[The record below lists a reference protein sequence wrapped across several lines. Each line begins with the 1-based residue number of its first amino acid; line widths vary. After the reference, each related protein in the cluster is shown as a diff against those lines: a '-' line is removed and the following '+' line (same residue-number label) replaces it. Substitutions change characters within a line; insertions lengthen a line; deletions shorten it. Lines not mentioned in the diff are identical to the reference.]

1 MTESRPDIST
11 NLDSAV
17 FLRYYYLKTELVQFC
32 RQEGLQTSGGKDD
45 LTKRISHY
53 LDTGEN
59 LVANSL
65 PKRSNS
71 IQNITEDTLIES
83 HFVCSE
89 KHRAFFVQSIGKGF
103 TFNVAFQKWLKSN
116 AGKSY
121 KDAIEAY
128 QVIQAEKK
136 KGKSV
141 IDTQF
146 EYNTYIRDFF
156 ADNKRNSLDDAIKC
170 WKYKKSIAGH
180 NRYEATDLIALYPEK
195 Q

>member
-1 MTESRPDIST
+1 MTESRPDICK

-17 FLRYYYLKTELVQFC
+17 FLSYYYLKAELVQFC

-45 LTKRISHY
+45 LTKRIALY
-53 LDTGEN
+53 LDTGEK

-65 PKRSNS
+65 PKRYDV
-71 IQNITEDTLIES
+71 IQNITEDALIES

-89 KHRAFFVQSIGKGF
+89 KHRAFFVRSIGKGF

-116 AGKSY
+116 AGKRY

-128 QVIQAEKK
+128 HAIQAEKK
-136 KGKSV
+136 KGKSE

-146 EYNTYIRDFF
+146 EYNTYVRDFF
-156 ADNKRNSLDDAIKC
+156 ADNKGRNLDDAIRC

-180 NRYEATDLIALYPEK
+180 NRYEATDLIALDRD
-195 Q
+195 